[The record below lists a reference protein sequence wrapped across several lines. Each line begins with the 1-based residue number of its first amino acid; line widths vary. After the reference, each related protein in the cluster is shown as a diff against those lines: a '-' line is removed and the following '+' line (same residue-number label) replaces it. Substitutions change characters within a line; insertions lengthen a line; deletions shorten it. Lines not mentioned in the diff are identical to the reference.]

1 MGIIEFIILFMALLA
16 IGMPIGFVML
26 LSSTAYFL
34 LSGNPLFLRMLP
46 ERMFAGIDVFVLMA
60 IPFFLLT
67 GEIMNRAQLTD
78 RLFTFCNM
86 LIGRIRGGLAQVNV
100 LASVM
105 FAGVT
110 GVALGDVA
118 ALGKMFIPAMVR
130 QGYDK
135 GFTAAITAA
144 SSLIGAIIPPSTII
158 IIYAAIM
165 NVSVGA
171 MFAAAILPGLLL
183 GLATMLTVQVIAVR
197 RQYPKVQVE
206 VTPMGL
212 LVGFRDAFFAII
224 MPIIIIRGI
233 IVGWFTP
240 TEAAAICVLYSLVIG
255 TVFLRTIKLRDFP
268 SILSVASLDTARLF
282 FIIAGASAVSWV
294 FAMEN
299 MPQLVTQLFSGIA
312 GDTFTVVLVITLF
325 FLFCGLW
332 LDASISII
340 LFAPIV
346 LPLAVGAGLHPV
358 QLGIMLI
365 VNCVLGLITPP
376 IGNVLFVVA
385 NIARLGIAE
394 LSRALL
400 PFICVGLAIVLLI
413 GLWPDLTL
421 ALPRAFGLIRP

>member
-1 MGIIEFIILFMALLA
+1 MGIVEFILVFLVLLA
-16 IGMPIGFVML
+16 LGLPIALVML
-26 LSSTAYFL
+26 VSSTAYFL
-34 LSGNPLFLRMLP
+34 FSGNALFLRMLP
-46 ERMFAGIDVFVLMA
+46 EKMFAGIDVFVLMA

-67 GEIMNRAQLTD
+67 GEIMNRARLTD
-78 RLFTFCNM
+78 RLFDFANM
-86 LIGRIRGGLAQVNV
+86 IIGRVRGGLAQVNV
-100 LASVM
+100 VASVM

-110 GVALGDVA
+110 GVALGDIA
-118 ALGKMFIPAMVR
+118 SLGKMFIPAMAR

-135 GFTAAITAA
+135 AFAAAVTAS

-158 IIYAAIM
+158 IVYCAVM

-183 GLATMLTVQVIAVR
+183 GLALMGMVQYLAVSR
-197 RQYPKVQVE
+197 RYPKVEVE
-206 VTPMGL
+206 VTPKGL
-212 LVGFRDAFFAII
+212 AVGFVNAFFAII

-240 TEAAAICVLYSLVIG
+240 TEAAAACVVYSLFVG
-255 TVFLRTIKLRDFP
+255 FVLLRSLKPRDLGP
-268 SILSVASLDTARLF
+268 ILSTASLDTARLF

-299 MPQLVTQLFSGIA
+299 MPALVRSLFA
-312 GDTFTVVLVITLF
+312 GVAHNEVLVVLLINLF
-325 FLFCGLW
+325 FLFCGMW

-346 LPLAVGAGLHPV
+346 LPLAVSVGLHPV

-376 IGNVLFVVA
+376 VGNVLFAVA
-385 NIARLGIAE
+385 AVSGVRIGD
-394 LSRALL
+394 LSRALV
-400 PFICVGLAIVLLI
+400 PFIGIGVGMVLLL